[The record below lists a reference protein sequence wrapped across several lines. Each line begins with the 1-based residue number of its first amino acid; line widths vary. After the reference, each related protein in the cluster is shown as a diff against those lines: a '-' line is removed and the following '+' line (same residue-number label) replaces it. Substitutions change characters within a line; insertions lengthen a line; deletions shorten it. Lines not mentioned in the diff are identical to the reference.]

1 LEGLVQEEAGMRRA
15 PQQVRSQQRV
25 ESILS
30 AAAGM
35 IGEVGYDGVTTSK
48 LSQRAGISV
57 GSFYQFFSGK
67 EAVFYALGE
76 RYLDG
81 MRRKIDAMFPPDAQY
96 APLAVLVERAVD
108 LLAAGAAEQAPL
120 HDLME
125 SGWISPEMRSVAAAM
140 NAEIEDK
147 IGEIL
152 AQRAPDL
159 GPAQRAVA
167 AAVMMHLVK
176 GVLPAVEGRDEQ
188 QRAAIVAEFKRLGV
202 LYMRSVI
209 EGDAPP
215 AKDLARA

>member
-1 LEGLVQEEAGMRRA
+1 MRRA

-25 ESILS
+25 EAILS
-30 AAAGM
+30 AAAAM
-35 IGEVGYDGVTTSK
+35 IGEVGYEGVTTSK

-76 RYLDG
+76 RYLEG

-108 LLAAGAAEQAPL
+108 LLVEGAAEQSPL

-125 SGWISPEMRSVAAAM
+125 SGWISPEMRAVAAAM
-140 NAEIEDK
+140 GGEIEGK

-152 AQRAPDL
+152 AQRAPGL
-159 GPAQRAVA
+159 AEEQRAA
-167 AAVMMHLVK
+167 SAAVMMHLVK
-176 GVLPAVEGRDEQ
+176 AAAPAGVGRDEPL
-188 QRAAIVAEFKRLGV
+188 RGMIIAEFKRLGV

-209 EGDAPP
+209 ESAPP
-215 AKDLARA
+215 ANAPLAGGGSAEVDA